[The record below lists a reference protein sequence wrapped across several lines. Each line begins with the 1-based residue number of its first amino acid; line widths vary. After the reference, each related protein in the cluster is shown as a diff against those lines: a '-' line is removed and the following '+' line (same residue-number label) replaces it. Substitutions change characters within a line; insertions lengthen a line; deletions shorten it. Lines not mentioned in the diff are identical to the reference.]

1 MKLVHFKPFLTS
13 SSYHGPWS
21 VTYAFLYPFSHPLSF
36 FPYLFL
42 EIYFFAFEVEMESE
56 PL

>member
-21 VTYAFLYPFSHPLSF
+21 VTYVFLCPFSHPLSF